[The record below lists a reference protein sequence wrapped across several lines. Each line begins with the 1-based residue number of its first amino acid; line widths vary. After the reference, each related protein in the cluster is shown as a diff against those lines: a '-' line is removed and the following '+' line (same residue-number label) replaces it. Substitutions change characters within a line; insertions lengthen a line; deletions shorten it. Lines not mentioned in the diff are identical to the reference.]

1 MKKKEIE
8 EDKEAA
14 YLPSGALMASLNEP
28 AQPVPWR
35 PGLTHVAWH
44 KGKGSVRA
52 QGTCLA
58 LPVCVCL
65 STYPRLCWCVSAYAC
80 CTGFCHELEAALPN

>member
-1 MKKKEIE
+1 MTE

-14 YLPSGALMASLNEP
+14 CLPSGAQMASLNEP

-35 PGLTHVAWH
+35 AGLTHMAWH

-58 LPVCVCL
+58 LPVSVCL
-65 STYPRLCWCVSAYAC
+65 STLSQALQVC
-80 CTGFCHELEAALPN
+80 FCLFILHWILS